1 MTTTVLLAGA
11 TGMLGNRIAGH
22 LLDQPDVALR
32 LLLRAAPTA
41 GTGKA
46 RAVDTLVARGAQ
58 VVTGDVTDPGTLDA
72 ATRGIDVVVSALQGG
87 PDIIVDGQIAL
98 AQAAARNGVRRF
110 LPSDFAIDLFA
121 APEGAPQF
129 DMRRRADSAIDALP
143 LQVVHVLG
151 GGFMDMMLDPDTA
164 GLIDLAAGTVL
175 VWGTGD
181 EAFNLTTVE
190 DTARFTAALATDPA
204 DVSGVRYVSGA
215 ETTFNAIID
224 ETERITGSPL
234 TRTVAG
240 NTEDLRR
247 ITAAADDP
255 WSVVMP
261 WYLLSMLTIG
271 PFPTTDN
278 DRYPDAH
285 PTGLR
290 DYLLDAHQAHH
301 AGRS

>member
-1 MTTTVLLAGA
+1 MTTTVLLAGG

-22 LLDQPDVALR
+22 LLDRPDVTLR
-32 LLLRAAPTA
+32 LLLRAAPQPGTA
-41 GTGKA
+41 KA
-46 RAVDTLVARGAQ
+46 DAVDALVARGAE
-58 VVTGDVTDPGTLDA
+58 VVTGDVTEPATLDA
-72 ATRGIDVVVSALQGG
+72 ATRGVDVVVSALQGG

-129 DMRRRADSAIDALP
+129 AMRRRAGRVIDALP
-143 LQVVHVLG
+143 LQVVHVLN
-151 GGFMDMMLDPDTA
+151 GGFMDMMLDPATP
-164 GLIDLAAGTVL
+164 GLIDMAAGTVT

-181 EAFNLTTVE
+181 EAFNLTTVD
-190 DTARFTAALATDPA
+190 DTARFTAALATDPD

-215 ETTFNAIID
+215 ETSFNAIID
-224 ETERITGSPL
+224 ETERVSGATL
-234 TRTVAG
+234 TRNVLGTA
-240 NTEDLRR
+240 EDLRR
-247 ITAAADDP
+247 ITAGADDP

-261 WYLLSMLTIG
+261 WYLLSMLTVG

-278 DRYPDAH
+278 DRYPDTH

-290 DYLLDAHQAHH
+290 EYLVAAHG
-301 AGRS
+301 GRS